1 MKIKIYI
8 IDDHKILIDTFK
20 QYFEAIADFDVVGYA
35 LNGCEAIEML
45 NPNDGNIKPDIVLQD
60 IDLPD
65 MNGIDCTKALLKL
78 NPDLKIIGVSTY
90 TETAI
95 VKKLMNS
102 GAKGYISKSN
112 DIENLENAIR
122 KVYNNE
128 EYLGSTIANNLLQE
142 MMNAPAPK
150 RKSLIPSITERE
162 NDVLLLI
169 YQERNTDEIAKELF
183 ISVNTVQTHRKNLIL
198 KFDVRNSVG
207 LVRKAI
213 EFGIIKI

>member
-1 MKIKIYI
+1 MKIRIYI

-20 QYFEAIADFDVVGYA
+20 QYFEAIPDFEVVGYA

-45 NPNDGNIKPDIVLQD
+45 NPNDGKLKVDIVLQD

-65 MNGIDCTKALLKL
+65 MNGIDCAKALLKI

-95 VKKLMNS
+95 VKKLIS
-102 GAKGYISKSN
+102 VGARGYISKSN
-112 DIENLENAIR
+112 DIENLEIAIR

-128 EYLGSTIANNLLQE
+128 EYLGSTITKNLLNDV
-142 MMNAPAPK
+142 MNTPSPK
-150 RKSLIPSITERE
+150 RKSVVPIITNRE
-162 NDVLLLI
+162 SDVLKLI
-169 YQERNTDEIAKELF
+169 YQEKNTEEIAKELF

-207 LVRKAI
+207 LIRKAM
-213 EFGIIKI
+213 EFGILND